1 MFCAIIA
8 VVDPVSYPRT
18 TSYLRRLPAG
28 LLSHPQCESKAS
40 IYREALRSLPRP
52 LEVDSLDP
60 LLADY
65 VRDPLPMSSW
75 VPEVVNTAL
84 YLTMADQVFK
94 EDDAFLAWVSDFS
107 QRVFEAPMYR
117 LLMAVASPERLA
129 NGGQRRWANF
139 HTGVDYEITVGA
151 EGTRSRFEFP
161 LYLYDSLALRATLK
175 AIEAAYRA
183 SGAKNARGELLA
195 ITPTSAEFR
204 ILWYPERTGT

>member
-1 MFCAIIA
+1 MGVESSA
-8 VVDPVSYPRT
+8 YPRT

-40 IYREALRSLPRP
+40 VYREALRNLPRK
-52 LEVDSLDP
+52 LELDGLDP

-84 YLTMADQVFK
+84 YLAIADQVFG
-94 EDDAFLAWVSDFS
+94 DDDKFLLWVSDFS

-117 LLMAVASPERLA
+117 VLMAVASPERLA
-129 NGGQRRWANF
+129 AGGERRWSNF
-139 HTGVDYEITVGA
+139 HTGVDYELRVV
-151 EGTRSRFEFP
+151 EGGTHSRFGFP
-161 LYLYDSLALRATLK
+161 PHLYDSLALRATLK

-183 SGAKNARGELLA
+183 SGARGATAELIA
-195 ITPTSAEFR
+195 IGATSAEFR
-204 ILWYPERTGT
+204 VIWYPERTKR